1 MTPGIAAT
9 AGTSESER
17 GAFERKDG
25 SDERSLGAIVT
36 DLWEK
41 TEKIVRQEM
50 KLGLTEAEEK
60 IETLK
65 IELDD
70 KAQKI
75 KRELI
80 AKAIGGL
87 ITFAGSLVIAAA
99 IVLVLALWMQPWLA
113 ALLVGVALSA
123 TGAFLLKRDV
133 PPITS
138 GSIRLTHQDPHTTTR
153 ETSHD
158 PVK

>member
-1 MTPGIAAT
+1 MTSGITTAAAAPESRLGALERT
-9 AGTSESER
+9 EAG
-17 GAFERKDG
+17 D
-25 SDERSLGAIVT
+25 RSLGAIVT

-60 IETLK
+60 IDSLK
-65 IELDD
+65 IELED
-70 KAQKI
+70 KAQDL

-87 ITFAGSLVIAAA
+87 VAFTGLLVIAAA
-99 IVLVLALWMQPWLA
+99 IVLVLALWMKPWLA
-113 ALLVGVALSA
+113 ALLVGVAFSA
-123 TGAFLLKRDV
+123 TGAVLLKRDMH
-133 PPITS
+133 PAKS
-138 GSIRLTHQDPHTTTR
+138 GSIQLTHQDSHATQ